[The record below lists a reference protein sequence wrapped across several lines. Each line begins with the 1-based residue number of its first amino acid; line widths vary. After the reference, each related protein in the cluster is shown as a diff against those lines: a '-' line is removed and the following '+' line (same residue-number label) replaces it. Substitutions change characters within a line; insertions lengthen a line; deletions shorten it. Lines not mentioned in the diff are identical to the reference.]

1 MGEPVYHSIGEF
13 ADTYGI
19 SRKEMSRYIT
29 LGVVKPRK
37 TQHGAS
43 QLSETD
49 MMRIVQYNTKQR
61 IKKIIINK
69 EIYP

>member
-1 MGEPVYHSIGEF
+1 MIEPTYNSIGEF

-19 SRKEMSRYIT
+19 PRKEMSRYIT

-43 QLSETD
+43 ELSETD
-49 MMRIVQYNTKQR
+49 MMRIAQYNTNQR
-61 IKKIIINK
+61 IKNNN
-69 EIYP
+69 